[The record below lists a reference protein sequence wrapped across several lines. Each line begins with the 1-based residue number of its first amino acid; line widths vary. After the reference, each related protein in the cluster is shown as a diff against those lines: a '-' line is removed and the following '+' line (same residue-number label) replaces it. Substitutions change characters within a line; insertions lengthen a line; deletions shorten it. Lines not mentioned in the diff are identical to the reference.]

1 MPWPSPN
8 IRKVGDCIDAQ
19 RSRYLSNL
27 SKALSVEPNSVTYL
41 SNRAAAYITWNRY
54 FEAYED
60 SKKAAELEP
69 KNSKVLHRL
78 VRICTGLGRPTE
90 ALEILDQI
98 SSFEAVTPQEK
109 AAPFAMQTHVK
120 QAQDAV
126 REGTTG
132 SMAIHALEQAERGLA
147 PGAEKPRQWQ
157 LLRAEAYLKMGNI
170 NALGQA
176 QDTAMGLL
184 RRNNKDPEALVL
196 RGRALY
202 GQGDNTKA
210 LQHFKEALNCDPD
223 FKEGVKYLRMVQKLD
238 RLKDEGNTH
247 YKAGRMQ
254 RAIDIY
260 TQALEIDPHNKQTN
274 SKILHNRALAS
285 SKASLYPF
293 ATMYLPSAMY

>member
-1 MPWPSPN
+1 M
-8 IRKVGDCIDAQ
+8 
-19 RSRYLSNL
+19 
-27 SKALSVEPNSVTYL
+27 TYL

-69 KNSKVLHRL
+69 TNSKVLHRL

-98 SSFEAVTPQEK
+98 SSFDTVTPQER
-109 AAPFAMQTHVK
+109 AAPFAMQTHIK

-132 SMAIHALEQAERGLA
+132 SMVIHALDQAERGLS

-202 GQGDNTKA
+202 GQGDNAKA

-254 RAIDIY
+254 RAIDVY

-285 SKASLYPF
+285 SKASIYLFTTMECPF
-293 ATMYLPSAMY
+293 AMY